1 MISLQSPVLLVLA
14 LLSAGALVYLT
25 LQIRR
30 AYLESL
36 TSVKEKSAGLL
47 HFYRRMLESLLD
59 GDRSRL
65 AVYCWVHYVSLHLFP
80 LFCGL
85 AFYLRSDAN
94 FLVVILTILWN
105 MQLMQRIFPGPEPTD
120 EEP

>member
-1 MISLQSPVLLVLA
+1 MISLQSPVLFALAVLA
-14 LLSAGALVYLT
+14 LGAIVYLS
-25 LQIRR
+25 LQIRK
-30 AYLESL
+30 AYLHSL

-47 HFYRRMLESLLD
+47 HFYQRSLESMLD
-59 GDRSRL
+59 GDKSKL
-65 AVYCWVHYVSLHLFP
+65 PVFCWIHYVSLHLLP
-80 LFCGL
+80 LLAGL

-105 MQLMQRIFPGPEPTD
+105 MQLMQRVFPGPEPAD